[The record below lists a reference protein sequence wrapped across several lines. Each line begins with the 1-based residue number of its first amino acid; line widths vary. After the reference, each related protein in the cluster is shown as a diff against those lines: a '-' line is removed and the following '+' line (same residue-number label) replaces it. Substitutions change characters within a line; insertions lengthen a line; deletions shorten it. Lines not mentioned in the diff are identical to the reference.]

1 MSPDS
6 RKLGETPRAVFAAT
20 LRHGTVTRRQLAE
33 DLGVSFPT
41 ITAALAELGGEGLV
55 EEAGS
60 IQGPRG
66 RAKLLYRVAPTAGWV
81 LGLDIGSTQV
91 TGVAQRLD
99 GAEPDRFEVS
109 VPRDIEKAGDA
120 AALLVNKLL
129 DSTPYPL
136 RAITVAVNQ
145 IVPQPLRS
153 PHHQGSERARAA
165 RIVDLALS
173 DARISDEVPVAVE
186 NNVNCAAVAE
196 HEDGALQ
203 GLMNGA
209 YMQAG
214 VGIGLGFFSEGVLVR
229 GASGASGELA
239 QIPVSW
245 DAGIDSPRDAI
256 EQRFGSAGLLAR
268 AAELMGSEPLALA
281 EEIFGRAE
289 QGDECA
295 RKLMAAH
302 AVALGRIASA
312 AATLLDPAVLVIGGG
327 LARNELFTDLLA
339 AEFSSRLPHVDIQP
353 SRKGTGATIQGASLI
368 ARDVALTAMLGPL
381 HRPLVPRP
389 TLWARPGLS
398 EGDPLGKVGISS
410 PPRAE

>member
-1 MSPDS
+1 MPPAS

-33 DLGVSFPT
+33 ELGVSFPT
-41 ITAALAELGGEGLV
+41 ITAALSELGGEGLV

-60 IQGPRG
+60 IQGSRG
-66 RAKLLYRVAPTAGWV
+66 RAKLLYRVAPAAGWV

-99 GAEPDRFEVS
+99 GVESERLEVS
-109 VPRDIEKAGDA
+109 VPRDIEEAADA
-120 AALLVNKLL
+120 AAVLVDRLL
-129 DSTPYPL
+129 DAAPHPL
-136 RAITVAVNQ
+136 RAIAVAVNQ
-145 IVPQPLRS
+145 IVPEPLRAAR
-153 PHHQGSERARAA
+153 HHGSERARAA
-165 RIVDLALS
+165 RIVDLALK
-173 DARISDEVPVAVE
+173 DARISAAVPVAVE

-245 DAGIDSPRDAI
+245 ERGVDSPRDAI

-268 AAELMGSEPLALA
+268 AAEFMAPEPPALA
-281 EEIFGRAE
+281 EEIFARAE
-289 QGDECA
+289 AGDEAA
-295 RKLMAAH
+295 RELVAAH
-302 AVALGRIASA
+302 AVALGRIAA
-312 AATLLDPAVLVIGGG
+312 AASTVLDPAVLVIGGG
-327 LARNELFTDLLA
+327 LARNELFTDLLV
-339 AEFSSRLPHVDIQP
+339 AEFSGRLPHVEIKP
-353 SRKGTGATIQGASLI
+353 SQKGTGATLQGATLL
-368 ARDVALTAMLGPL
+368 ARDVALTSMLGPL

-389 TLWARPGLS
+389 TLWAPPG
-398 EGDPLGKVGISS
+398 GDATHSL
-410 PPRAE
+410 